1 MHKAAKGAS
10 HLSPLSDN
18 NAHCFAAIRAPLAR
32 AAVRTKQN
40 NSQSARHVCHICL
53 DDTVLF
59 VLRGFVL
66 CWSATCF
73 PARSAQVAPAPR
85 YLHRVALADD
95 GWYYLFGGHRQ
106 LDVVGDV
113 WRFRVEKPRGR
124 RTRRA
129 FSPVS
134 VRWEPV
140 DGVASTSDGVPDGDR
155 DGGAGDGAGDGGS
168 ATESDSDRSDDEIE
182 EESSDADGGA
192 LPPPVVATPIPLPDV
207 NAFPFLVPMIAEA
220 QAAGLPGVGWAEIQE
235 LFFEETPLPADFD
248 ANGKPARPRPRCAAS
263 WTAIPGSNKIYLYGG
278 HGSGNDFLDD
288 LWCFHAGGRG
298 ECRWEKLEAEGGLR
312 PRHSKRREEK
322 KEVLAIH
329 RYPVPDGRWGHT
341 MVEHRGVL
349 YMFGGSSP
357 GHAYAG
363 LWRLDTSVSPC
374 VWSPLGP
381 EGEKPPP
388 RGGHSA
394 TVVGDTL
401 YVFGGNIT
409 TVRARSV
416 A

>member
-1 MHKAAKGAS
+1 M
-10 HLSPLSDN
+10 
-18 NAHCFAAIRAPLAR
+18 
-32 AAVRTKQN
+32 
-40 NSQSARHVCHICL
+40 
-53 DDTVLF
+53 
-59 VLRGFVL
+59 L
-66 CWSATCF
+66 CWPATCS
-73 PARSAQVAPAPR
+73 PARSTQVAPAPR

-124 RTRRA
+124 RTRGA

-140 DGVASTSDGVPDGDR
+140 DGVASTGDGVPDGEG
-155 DGGAGDGAGDGGS
+155 DGGGGDGAGDGRS
-168 ATESDSDRSDDEIE
+168 ATESDSDRGDDEIE
-182 EESSDADGGA
+182 VESSDADGGA
-192 LPPPVVATPIPLPDV
+192 PPPPVVATPIPDV

-235 LFFEETPLPADFD
+235 LFFEEAPLPADFD
-248 ANGKPARPRPRCAAS
+248 ANGKPTRPRPRCAAS
-263 WTAIPGSNKIYLYGG
+263 WTSVPGSNKIYLYGG

-298 ECRWEKLEAEGGLR
+298 ECRWEKLEAVGGLR
-312 PRHSKRREEK
+312 PRHSKHQEEEK
-322 KEVLAIH
+322 EVPAIH

-341 MVEHRGVL
+341 MVEHRGAL

-357 GHAYAG
+357 GHAYDG

-374 VWSPLGP
+374 VWSPLEP

-416 A
+416 VYVDLGSLLQQQ